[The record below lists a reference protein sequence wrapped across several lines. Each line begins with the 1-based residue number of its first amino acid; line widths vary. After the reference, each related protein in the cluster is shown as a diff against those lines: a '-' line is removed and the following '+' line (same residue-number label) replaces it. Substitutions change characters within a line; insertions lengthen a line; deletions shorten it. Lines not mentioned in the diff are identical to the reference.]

1 MLPFHPPLPVAWNL
15 PFQAAAVA
23 GSQYSTLMSESGD
36 GFSVA
41 STRQNAGRSENG
53 LPPPRPP
60 RAGGVNPPAAT
71 EVAEVMVVSGSLRE
85 DSASHDCAKAGFA
98 IVRARIAAI
107 VKE

>member
-15 PFQAAAVA
+15 PFHADAVA

-41 STRQNAGRSENG
+41 STRQNAGRSANG

-60 RAGGVNPPAAT
+60 RAGGAKAPAAT
-71 EVAEVMVVSGSLRE
+71 GVAAVIVASGSLRDE
-85 DSASHDCAKAGFA
+85 SASHDCAEAGLE
-98 IVRARIAAI
+98 IVSASTAA
-107 VKE
+107 